1 MTMMKRFFLVL
12 LFVMCPV
19 AASADYYTTPFR
31 YEDYETCR
39 DDALGLR
46 FACRSNWSI
55 EFADLTDRF
64 VISEDPFVEMI
75 MVKEP
80 TRLVSIEQLSVD
92 ILTGMNRYAQGFQ
105 TERIDAGAF
114 KAVKVK
120 AIAANDPESRLTDV
134 YFLRD
139 GALYK
144 IYFNVSPYEAWD
156 VYQFLWEKV
165 VFSLEFL

>member
-1 MTMMKRFFLVL
+1 MTMMKWLFLVL
-12 LFVMCPV
+12 LLVACPV
-19 AASADYYTTPFR
+19 AALADYYTTPFR

-46 FACRSNWSI
+46 FACRSDWAI
-55 EFADLTDRF
+55 EFSDLTDRF
-64 VISEDPFVEMI
+64 VISEDPLVEMTI
-75 MVKEP
+75 VKEP

-92 ILTGMNRYAQGFQ
+92 ILTGMNRYGEGFQ
-105 TERIDAGAF
+105 TERIDAAAF
-114 KAVKVK
+114 QAVKVK
-120 AIAANDPESRLTDV
+120 AFSADDPELRLTDV
-134 YFLRD
+134 YFLRG

-144 IYFNVSPYEAWD
+144 IYFTVSPREAWE